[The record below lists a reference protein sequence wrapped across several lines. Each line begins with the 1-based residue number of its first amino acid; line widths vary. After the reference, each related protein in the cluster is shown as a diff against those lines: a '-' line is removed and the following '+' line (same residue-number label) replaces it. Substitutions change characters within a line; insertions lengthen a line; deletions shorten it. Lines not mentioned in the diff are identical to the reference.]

1 MATWANRVAVQTAW
15 DVLLQGGSVVDAVEA
30 GARIPEAD
38 PNDRS
43 VGYGGHPDRNGVMS
57 LDASI
62 MDGKG
67 NCGAVAAVEGIM
79 HPVSLARI
87 VMEKTPHVMIAGDGA
102 RNLAAEHGI
111 PIENIL
117 SPESEIDFNKWRES
131 QGDYSPFEHPTDN
144 HDTIGILALGADR
157 QMAGACST
165 SGMAYKLP
173 GRVGDSPI
181 IGAGLFVDDE
191 VGAATATGNGEE
203 MIRIAGCHLVV
214 ELMRNGATPQSACE
228 EAIARVIKK
237 HGESAKDILVCF
249 LATSVQGEIGAWS
262 TRPGFEYCI
271 ITPDQELTVVK
282 VGNAFGL

>member
-1 MATWANRVAVQTAW
+1 M
-15 DVLLQGGSVVDAVEA
+15 VDSVEA

-43 VGYGGHPDRNGVMS
+43 VGYGGHPDRRGVMS

-87 VMEKTPHVMIAGDGA
+87 VMEKTPHVMIAGEGA
-102 RNLAAEHGI
+102 RLLAAEHGV
-111 PIENIL
+111 PFENIL
-117 SPESEIDFNKWRES
+117 SPESEADFNKWRES
-131 QGDYSPFEHPTDN
+131 QGDYTPFEHPTDN
-144 HDTIGILALGADR
+144 HDTIGLLAIGADR
-157 QMAGACST
+157 AMAGACST

-203 MIRIAGCHLVV
+203 MIRIAGCHLIV
-214 ELMRNGATPQSACE
+214 ELMRNGASPQAACE

-237 HGESAKDILVCF
+237 HGESARDILVCF
-249 LATSVQGEIGAWS
+249 LATNVDGEIGAWS
-262 TRPGFEYCI
+262 TRPGFEYCVLSA
-271 ITPDQELTVVK
+271 DQELTVVK
-282 VGNAFGL
+282 VGNAFGM